1 MDLTNPPSALS
12 VENSKE
18 GESCKRVLV
27 AEDDVLFRKILQS
40 WLRAWGYNVA
50 LAEDGTKAWAILQE
64 ENPPELL
71 ILDWMMP
78 GIDGT
83 ELCRRIRDRQRGPY
97 QYILLVTAR
106 DDKQDHVRGLDAGA
120 DDYLT
125 KPFDRSELR
134 ARLRVG
140 RRILTLQDDLIRARE
155 ELRFQATHDV
165 LTTLWNRGALLDLLQ
180 CELQRATR
188 CGHTTGVLM
197 LDLDHFKNINDT
209 YGHLAGDVVLK
220 EVANRIS
227 RTIRA
232 YDLVGRFGGE
242 EFLVV
247 LPECDKREL
256 EVTSDRIRAAIGN
269 APIAAASTEITVTT
283 SIGGTVAATGMTEEK
298 EVLGTAD
305 SALYRAK
312 DAGRNRT
319 VIM

>member
-1 MDLTNPPSALS
+1 
-12 VENSKE
+12 
-18 GESCKRVLV
+18 
-27 AEDDVLFRKILQS
+27 
-40 WLRAWGYNVA
+40 
-50 LAEDGTKAWAILQE
+50 
-64 ENPPELL
+64 
-71 ILDWMMP
+71 
-78 GIDGT
+78 
-83 ELCRRIRDRQRGPY
+83 
-97 QYILLVTAR
+97 
-106 DDKQDHVRGLDAGA
+106 
-120 DDYLT
+120 
-125 KPFDRSELR
+125 
-134 ARLRVG
+134 
-140 RRILTLQDDLIRARE
+140 
-155 ELRFQATHDV
+155 
-165 LTTLWNRGALLDLLQ
+165 
-180 CELQRATR
+180 
-188 CGHTTGVLM
+188 VLM

-283 SIGGTVAATGMTEEK
+283 SIGGTVAATGMIEEK